1 MTGIWGIRGVLGVVA
16 GVVLWTVPPASATV
30 VLMDEQR
37 LEVSEEAHAHPVA
50 ELLYSERN
58 DLTVT
63 WVEAADG
70 PDGSPSP
77 GFVVEERGDAPLVPG
92 PGCRLLGRRRVAFCA
107 ALLTS
112 PNPTTALV
120 LLGGLDDRLEIQ
132 IGPDRQATVYGDKG
146 DDVIDAHA
154 SASKVVAFAGP
165 GDDVVSTGPG
175 ADALI
180 GEAGSDRLRS
190 GAGNDSLDGDD
201 VDTAFVKPPD
211 GGDDDL
217 DGGAG
222 DDLFYNYVGADVMS
236 GGAGFDTVSYGFQAG
251 PVVVDL
257 GASGPVNGGATDG
270 HADVISGIE
279 GLRGTHYADEL
290 SGDGADNVIEGYS
303 GDDRITG
310 GAGADRLFAHAGDD
324 HVDSDDGVADTVDCG
339 AGLDTLISDPL
350 DVLTDC

>member
-1 MTGIWGIRGVLGVVA
+1 MTGIWGIRGVLGVVV
-16 GVVLWTVPPASATV
+16 GVVLSAAPPASATI

-63 WVEAADG
+63 WVEAAEG
-70 PDGSPSP
+70 PEGSP

-107 ALLTS
+107 ALLPS
-112 PNPTTALV
+112 SGPTAALV

-132 IGPDRQATVYGDKG
+132 MDPDQYATVYGDKG
-146 DDVIDAHA
+146 DDVISADA
-154 SASKVVAFAGP
+154 SAAKVVAFAGA
-165 GDDVVSTGPG
+165 GDDVVRTGPG
-175 ADALI
+175 HDALI

-201 VDTAFVKPPD
+201 VETAFVRPPD

-236 GGAGFDTVSYGFQAG
+236 GGAGFDTVSYGYQAG

-257 GASGPVNGGATDG
+257 GASGAVNGGASDG
-270 HADVISGIE
+270 HADVISGVE

-290 SGDGADNVIEGYS
+290 SGDGADNVIEGYA
-303 GDDRITG
+303 GNDRITG
-310 GAGADRLFAHAGDD
+310 GAGADRLLAHAGDD
-324 HVDSDDGVADTVDCG
+324 RIDSDDGVADTVGCG
-339 AGLDTLISDPL
+339 DGLDTLISDPL